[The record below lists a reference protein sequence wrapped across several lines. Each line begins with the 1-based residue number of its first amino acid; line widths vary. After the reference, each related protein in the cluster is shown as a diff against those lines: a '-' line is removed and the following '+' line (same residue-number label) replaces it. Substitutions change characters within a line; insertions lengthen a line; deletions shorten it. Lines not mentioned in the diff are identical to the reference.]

1 MEKSNTQQRI
11 LVMDDD
17 RDILD
22 AMKMVLEFNGYKVET
37 CTNDQR
43 LDFSNPPDLFL
54 LDIWMSGLSGS
65 DVCKRLKRNA
75 HTKNIPVIIFS
86 ANRNVKEISEECNA
100 DGYIAKP
107 FNLNQLLAIIAHHIN
122 NRKYTGSKEAGAINM
137 VNAAVQV
144 NQQF

>member
-1 MEKSNTQQRI
+1 METNGIKQTI

-37 CTNDQR
+37 CSNDQR
-43 LDFSNPPDLFL
+43 IDYENLPDLFL

-65 DVCKRLKRNA
+65 DVCKRLKTDD
-75 HTKNIPVIIFS
+75 HTKHIPVIIFS
-86 ANRNVKEISEECNA
+86 ANRNIREISEECNA

-107 FNLNQLLAIIAHHIN
+107 FNLNQLLSVISSHIN
-122 NRKYTGSKEAGAINM
+122 
-137 VNAAVQV
+137 
-144 NQQF
+144 

>member
-1 MEKSNTQQRI
+1 MEKSNVKQKI

-37 CTNDQR
+37 CSNDQKIDY
-43 LDFSNPPDLFL
+43 LNLPDLFL

-65 DVCKRLKRNA
+65 DVCKRLKGDD
-75 HTKNIPVIIFS
+75 HTKHIPVIIFS
-86 ANRNVKEISEECNA
+86 ANRNISEISEECNA

-107 FNLNQLLAIIAHHIN
+107 FNLNQLLTVIGSQIDKKKN
-122 NRKYTGSKEAGAINM
+122 NNSKEVGM
-137 VNAAVQV
+137 P
-144 NQQF
+144 